1 MTEVL
6 CSDPQEGRLVYYF
19 ILKNTA
25 AYVINENERQ
35 KVRSNYYRK
44 GVQQPLTEEKS
55 VQPIYTDLFCF
66 YISLRSRMNKEQA
79 HLYSAPGSYHLVGS
93 IYQPII
99 IR

>member
-35 KVRSNYYRK
+35 KVRLNYCRK
-44 GVQQPLTEEKS
+44 RVSATSHRREVCE
-55 VQPIYTDLFCF
+55 
-66 YISLRSRMNKEQA
+66 A
-79 HLYSAPGSYHLVGS
+79 HLH
-93 IYQPII
+93 
-99 IR
+99 